1 MTIIHSLPIEILY
14 KIIAHSY
21 PYHNCD
27 LYNFYQLRGVCR
39 LWKNIIDQKW
49 IYSLINKQGNY
60 NILLQQEHDII
71 TIQNRI
77 HDMTQLDTIEKYY
90 DSRIMQIFGDN
101 SINKITKLPVLYG
114 LKQEILEYSDI
125 FLMKKYEKVYNYLMN
140 HSSPIC
146 RGITNKNVHFLSF
159 RIYNSIDNTTHIEFL
174 YHDKKRAYFDHIRN
188 QFMNVYPQWNFSS
201 NNKNE
206 IQYLGDTGLRIKK
219 EICLDNGYSSYIFG
233 KSLDD
238 INLDYITRLI
248 RKEHCGLIIPKTITE
263 RNTSPPT
270 KICFYVETD
279 ENLNRID
286 EENSLTAPLVYLN

>member
-1 MTIIHSLPIEILY
+1 MTIIHNLPIEILY

-49 IYSLINKQGNY
+49 IYSLINKMGNY
-60 NILLQQEHDII
+60 NILLQQEYDII

-125 FLMKKYEKVYNYLMN
+125 FLMKKYEKY
-140 HSSPIC
+140 
-146 RGITNKNVHFLSF
+146 T
-159 RIYNSIDNTTHIEFL
+159 
-174 YHDKKRAYFDHIRN
+174 
-188 QFMNVYPQWNFSS
+188 
-201 NNKNE
+201 
-206 IQYLGDTGLRIKK
+206 
-219 EICLDNGYSSYIFG
+219 
-233 KSLDD
+233 
-238 INLDYITRLI
+238 
-248 RKEHCGLIIPKTITE
+248 II
-263 RNTSPPT
+263 
-270 KICFYVETD
+270 
-279 ENLNRID
+279 
-286 EENSLTAPLVYLN
+286 

>member
-1 MTIIHSLPIEILY
+1 MTTIHSLPIELLY

-21 PYHNCD
+21 SYHNCD
-27 LYNFYQLRGVCR
+27 LYNFYKLRSVCH
-39 LWKNIIDQKW
+39 LWKSIIDQKW
-49 IYSLINKQGNY
+49 IYSLINKMGNY
-60 NILLQQEHDII
+60 HILFQQGLDII

-77 HDMTQLDTIEKYY
+77 HNMTQLHTIEKYY
-90 DSRIMQIFGDN
+90 DSRIIQIFGDN
-101 SINKITKLPVLYG
+101 AINKITKLPVLYG

-125 FLMKKYEKVYNYLMN
+125 FLMKEYEKMYNYLMN

-174 YHDKKRAYFDHIRN
+174 YHDKKRPYFDHIRN

-219 EICLDNGYSSYIFG
+219 EICLDNGYSSYIFD
-233 KSLDD
+233 KSLDVV
-238 INLDYITRLI
+238 NLDYISRLI
-248 RKEHCGLIIPKTITE
+248 RKEPCGLIISKTITE

-270 KICFYVETD
+270 KICFFVETD
-279 ENLNRID
+279 EIFNRID
-286 EENSLTAPLVYLN
+286 EENSLTAPLIYLN